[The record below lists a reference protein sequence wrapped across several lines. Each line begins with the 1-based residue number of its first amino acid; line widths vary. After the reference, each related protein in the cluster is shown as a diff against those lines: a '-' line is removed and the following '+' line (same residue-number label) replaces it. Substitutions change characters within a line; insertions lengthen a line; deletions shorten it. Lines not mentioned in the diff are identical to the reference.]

1 MLWRSKTTHDLL
13 VRYSEFIEDV
23 YEIAFGDDAINREF
37 TYDEVLTK
45 LREFSDKALVSD
57 EEQAGVEI
65 TQEEVDTLLTN
76 KTGGMY
82 NV

>member
-1 MLWRSKTTHDLL
+1 M
-13 VRYSEFIEDV
+13 